1 MGSYST
7 VHLAVDFQL
16 TVNDDEMG
24 IYYAA
29 YKPRTLGEGRKVK
42 QQNHWERATTELKP
56 RDKSEDQA
64 YTKPWDV

>member
-7 VHLAVDFQL
+7 LHLAVDFQL
-16 TVNDDEMG
+16 TVNDDEIG

-42 QQNHWERATTELKP
+42 QQNHSEEATPELKP
-56 RDKSEDQA
+56 RDKEMWGSGL
-64 YTKPWDV
+64 

>member
-1 MGSYST
+1 MDSYST

-16 TVNDDEMG
+16 TVNDDEVG

-42 QQNHWERATTELKP
+42 QQNRSERATPELKP
-56 RDKSEDQA
+56 RDKSDDQV
-64 YTKPWDV
+64 YRKPWDV